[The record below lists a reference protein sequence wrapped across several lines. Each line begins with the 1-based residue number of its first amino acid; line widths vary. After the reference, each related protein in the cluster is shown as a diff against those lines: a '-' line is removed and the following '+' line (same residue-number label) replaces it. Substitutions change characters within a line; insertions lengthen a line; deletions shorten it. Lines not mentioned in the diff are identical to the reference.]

1 MNTAGTRELQIL
13 ADVREMAWADQALCA
28 EVDAELW
35 FPEKGGSSRQAKMI
49 CRACPVRIECL
60 NFALDRNERFGI
72 YGGLTERERR
82 DLKRARKREAA

>member
-1 MNTAGTRELQIL
+1 MISAGTRELQIL
-13 ADVREMAWADQALCA
+13 ADVREMAWADWAVCA

-82 DLKRARKREAA
+82 NLKRTEAAA